1 MASGRLV
8 DYLGRGDETDLPV
21 SLDLTTGAVGFYY
34 AEDTKKLFAWDG
46 AAWEEL
52 LEVGAVAGYTIVT
65 EPSTFTADPGTH
77 DGLTTLTLAGGDVTF
92 SDSEPYTEGMTF
104 NIRATSPIELLED
117 SVTLDPPAG
126 GTLELD
132 AGMAVQVVFTGAT
145 TAVVIGQT
153 AAA

>member
-8 DYLGRGDETDLPV
+8 DYLGRGDEADLPV

-65 EPSTFTADPGTH
+65 EASAFTAQPGTH
-77 DGLTTLTLAGGDVTF
+77 DGLLTLNLAGGDVTF
-92 SDSEPYTEGMTF
+92 SDSEAYTEGMAF
-104 NIRATSPIELLED
+104 NIRATSAIDLIED
-117 SVTLDPPAG
+117 NVTLTPPAG
-126 GTLELD
+126 GTLGMNS
-132 AGMAVQVVFTGAT
+132 GMAVQVVFTGAT

-153 AAA
+153 VSA